1 LAIRV
6 LVIDDSASA
15 RAIIKEMLALDSEI
29 EVVGSAPDA
38 YVARDKILELRP
50 DVLCLDVEMPRMD
63 GITFL
68 KKLMIYHPMP
78 VVMVS
83 SLTREGA
90 KTTLE
95 ALASG
100 AVDFV
105 AKNHTHL
112 YENEE
117 QMARDLIA
125 KVKQAARVRLFARKE
140 PKRAFFD
147 SSLPETTKKIIA
159 IGASTGGTQAL
170 QGILG
175 AMPPNCPGIVIVQH
189 MPSGFTRAFAKRL
202 DSLCEI
208 EVREARSGDF
218 VEIGTALIA
227 NGAYHMAIR
236 RSGHRY
242 FVELGEGEKV
252 TGHKPS
258 VDVLFNSVAE
268 YAGVNA
274 LGIIL
279 TGMGADGARGMRQM
293 RQAGARTIAQS
304 EESCVVFGMP
314 KVAIELGGVEEV
326 VPLEAIP
333 LRALEMI
340 EEMSQR

>member
-1 LAIRV
+1 
-6 LVIDDSASA
+6 
-15 RAIIKEMLALDSEI
+15 MLALDSEI

-38 YVARDKILELRP
+38 YVARDKILELHP

-140 PKRAFFD
+140 PKRAF
-147 SSLPETTKKIIA
+147 L
-159 IGASTGGTQAL
+159 
-170 QGILG
+170 ILRYLK
-175 AMPPNCPGIVIVQH
+175 PP
-189 MPSGFTRAFAKRL
+189 KRL
-202 DSLCEI
+202 LLLERAQEGRKRS
-208 EVREARSGDF
+208 RESWGRCHP
-218 VEIGTALIA
+218 I
-227 NGAYHMAIR
+227 
-236 RSGHRY
+236 
-242 FVELGEGEKV
+242 
-252 TGHKPS
+252 
-258 VDVLFNSVAE
+258 
-268 YAGVNA
+268 A
-274 LGIIL
+274 LGL
-279 TGMGADGARGMRQM
+279 
-293 RQAGARTIAQS
+293 
-304 EESCVVFGMP
+304 
-314 KVAIELGGVEEV
+314 
-326 VPLEAIP
+326 
-333 LRALEMI
+333 
-340 EEMSQR
+340 

>member
-1 LAIRV
+1 MAIRV

-38 YVARDKILELRP
+38 YVARDKILELHP

-112 YENEE
+112 
-117 QMARDLIA
+117 
-125 KVKQAARVRLFARKE
+125 
-140 PKRAFFD
+140 
-147 SSLPETTKKIIA
+147 
-159 IGASTGGTQAL
+159 
-170 QGILG
+170 
-175 AMPPNCPGIVIVQH
+175 
-189 MPSGFTRAFAKRL
+189 
-202 DSLCEI
+202 
-208 EVREARSGDF
+208 
-218 VEIGTALIA
+218 
-227 NGAYHMAIR
+227 
-236 RSGHRY
+236 
-242 FVELGEGEKV
+242 
-252 TGHKPS
+252 
-258 VDVLFNSVAE
+258 
-268 YAGVNA
+268 
-274 LGIIL
+274 
-279 TGMGADGARGMRQM
+279 
-293 RQAGARTIAQS
+293 
-304 EESCVVFGMP
+304 
-314 KVAIELGGVEEV
+314 
-326 VPLEAIP
+326 
-333 LRALEMI
+333 
-340 EEMSQR
+340 